1 MLARSLLI
9 LIALCFALPASAGQ
23 GAIAAPDRYAAETGA
38 AILAQG
44 GNAVDAA
51 VATAFTLA
59 VTYPEAGNLGGGGFM
74 TLWFDGQPYFLDY
87 RETAPARAHR
97 DLYLDEQGEVVP
109 DLSLVGS
116 KAVGVPGSVMG
127 LWQAHQR
134 FGQLPWAALL
144 APAIQLAEEG
154 FIPGPDLFALQQDAL
169 RHFAERT
176 NFARHFGQ
184 MSPDRPFRQTV
195 LAATLKRLAAQG
207 PDDFYR
213 GQTAKH
219 LVAQMAQTGGLIS
232 LDDLASYRA
241 IWRQP
246 IRFPWRGRTLITA
259 PPPSSGGIALA
270 QLLALKEARQ
280 TDFAGLDVNDA
291 RYVHL
296 VAEIEK
302 RVFADRAEYLGD
314 PDFHPVPV
322 DRLLNPDYLA
332 SRAEGIRAD
341 ALSPTPSIKPGLE
354 SHQTTHYSVVDR
366 WGNAVSNTT
375 TLNLEFGSGVVVEGA
390 GFLLNNEMDD
400 FSAKPGVPNA
410 FGVVG
415 GDANAIAPG
424 KRMLSSMSPSLL
436 INDGAVELVIGTP
449 GGSTIFTSVF
459 QVISNLYDHEMS
471 PQQAVSLPRFHHQ
484 LWPANEIRQEPY
496 GALAPEVQARLS
508 QMGYRLVTQDWDLG
522 DVQVLQRQGEG
533 WLGAADPR
541 GRGQVR
547 LVEAKTAQ

>member
-1 MLARSLLI
+1 MLARRLLTLILLLI
-9 LIALCFALPASAGQ
+9 TLPASAGQ
-23 GAIAAPDRYAAETGA
+23 GAIAAPDRYGAETGA

-74 TLWFDGQPYFLDY
+74 TLWFEGHPYFLDY
-87 RETAPARAHR
+87 RETAPALAHR
-97 DLYLDEQGEVVP
+97 DLYLDEQGEVIP

-127 LWQAHQR
+127 MWEAHQR
-134 FGQLPWAALL
+134 FGQLPWAQLL
-144 APAIQLAEEG
+144 APAIQLAEQG
-154 FIPGPDLFALQQDAL
+154 FVPGEALYQIKQDGL
-169 RHFAERT
+169 SHFGERT
-176 NFARHFGQ
+176 NFARYFGS
-184 MSPDRPFRQTV
+184 MEADKPFRQLQ
-195 LAATLKRLAAQG
+195 LAATLKRIATQG
-207 PDDFYR
+207 PDDFYQ
-213 GQTAKH
+213 GTTAEL
-219 LVAQMAQTGGLIS
+219 LVEQMGHSGGLIS
-232 LDDLASYRA
+232 LEDLVNYRA
-241 IWRQP
+241 KWRQP
-246 IRFPWRGRTLITA
+246 IQFPWQGFTLVTA

-270 QLLALKEARQ
+270 QLLALKAERLK
-280 TDFAGLDVNDA
+280 DFAGLSANEA
-291 RYVHL
+291 QYVHL

-322 DRLLNPDYLA
+322 ERLLDPQYLA
-332 SRAEGIRAD
+332 KRAQEVKPNS
-341 ALSPTPSIKPGLE
+341 LSPTLSVQPGLE
-354 SHQTTHYSVVDR
+354 SHQTTHYSVVDA

-436 INDGAVELVIGTP
+436 VKDKTVELVIGTP

-459 QVISNLYDHEMS
+459 QVISNLYDLGMTPE
-471 PQQAVSLPRFHHQ
+471 QAVALPRFHHQ

-496 GALAPEVQARLS
+496 GSLAPEDQKQLER
-508 QMGYRLVTQDWDLG
+508 MGYKLVVQDWDLG
-522 DVQVLQRQGEG
+522 DVQVLQRQENG
-533 WLGAADPR
+533 WQGAADPR
-541 GRGQVR
+541 GRGTVI
-547 LVEAKTAQ
+547 LVETEFNE